1 VNSHAE
7 YFNKLFDKHTS
18 PKSASK
24 HKSVVAGDGG
34 ARRLHY
40 TNKLHSSPEIG
51 AKTFKPKTFHV
62 AETSRTD
69 DCLGNRLMS
78 HVNGTLTQS
87 KIDAGPQVI
96 SLDDVDSSDDELDRK
111 KMATKASKA
120 LALSGESPS
129 QNRTKN
135 SLKSTQ
141 QNKSNKIICAIKKR
155 KNGTTYGQPELANS
169 FASVM
174 SSIRNRKKHKTKFKS
189 NESVPKKTQSTMN
202 RNDVIC
208 LDDCSVDEENSDAHC
223 QIQTAKNPKS
233 PVQISSTS
241 PTNKAET
248 LKLPKQISSTSPNV
262 NIRASRTLAT
272 IPSAENQPT
281 PSNNISWQNKPPG
294 PDDPKCVTRNGF
306 RWHWCELCN
315 NKNGRWS
322 SHSTEGHGSKVGQFD
337 FISQQ
342 NDPMKK
348 EADAQTESS
357 ESFGS
362 TKKSNSEDPI
372 CLSSSEDEAPTVR
385 RRYASTV
392 QRVKRKVAMKTS
404 MKALSNKKMLAVQRL
419 Y

>member
-1 VNSHAE
+1 
-7 YFNKLFDKHTS
+7 
-18 PKSASK
+18 
-24 HKSVVAGDGG
+24 
-34 ARRLHY
+34 
-40 TNKLHSSPEIG
+40 
-51 AKTFKPKTFHV
+51 
-62 AETSRTD
+62 
-69 DCLGNRLMS
+69 MS

-141 QNKSNKIICAIKKR
+141 QNKSNEIICAIKKR

-241 PTNKAET
+241 PTNNQAET
-248 LKLPKQISSTSPNV
+248 LKLPKQISSTLPNV

-272 IPSAENQPT
+272 IPSANNQPT
-281 PSNNISWQNKPPG
+281 TSNNISWQNKPPG

-315 NKNGRWS
+315 KKNSRWS
-322 SHSTEGHGSKVGQFD
+322 TSHCTKDHTLGQFG
-337 FISQQ
+337 FMSQHKPKSKI
-342 NDPMKK
+342 DT
-348 EADAQTESS
+348 QTGSS
-357 ESFGS
+357 ESFG
-362 TKKSNSEDPI
+362 TTNNGSNSDDPI
-372 CLSSSEDEAPTVR
+372 CLSSGDEGSIGLSHGH
-385 RRYASTV
+385 YASAIS
-392 QRVKRKVAMKTS
+392 RVKRESAMPS
-404 MKALSNKKMLAVQRL
+404 SVKALSNNADTVPIKTDLPSNSNL
-419 Y
+419 E